1 MAADAPVSATTDSPS
16 ATRALAARLA
26 RLVRPGDVVVLAG
39 DLGAG
44 KTTFAQG
51 FAAGLGV
58 VEPVT
63 SPTFAL
69 VRHYRCG
76 AGGPVR
82 TLLHADVYRLDHL
95 AEVADLG
102 LAQLVEDDAVA
113 LVEWGDV
120 ALPVLG
126 DDVLTV
132 RLAAGPG
139 DDDRQVAVTAA
150 GDRWAS
156 RVGDLPAALADAG
169 ERTGGEPSG
178 STRRR
183 SDADPSGGTRRR
195 SDAEPEASR

>member
-1 MAADAPVSATTDSPS
+1 MTSGTGATTATTRSPD

-26 RLVRPGDVVVLAG
+26 TVVRPGDVVVLAG

-58 VEPVT
+58 TEQVT

-69 VRHYRCG
+69 VRHYRCS
-76 AGGPVR
+76 AGGAVR

-102 LAQLVEDDAVA
+102 LVQLVEDDAVA

-120 ALPVLG
+120 ALPILG
-126 DDVLTV
+126 EDVLTV
-132 RLAAGPG
+132 RLTVGPG
-139 DDDRQVAVTAA
+139 DDDRQVTVTTA
-150 GDRWAS
+150 GQRWAD
-156 RVGDLPAALADAG
+156 RAASLAGLLAG
-169 ERTGGEPSG
+169 
-178 STRRR
+178 
-183 SDADPSGGTRRR
+183 SDRQVRP
-195 SDAEPEASR
+195 